1 MKKFIFIIS
10 LALLTPH
17 VFSQNVNEE
26 IIRILSEY
34 MPEAFSQ
41 YIAKQNIARFENRKK
56 KGYFNTTQIGM
67 LMGNTPITERT
78 IINTQT
84 PWGIVLFTSYD
95 TRTEMQISPSFTMTN
110 GYMFNEHWAAGL
122 GVGFEIFEWNLFP
135 VFADIRYTLRD
146 GKVSP
151 FFTVKAGYSFG
162 GFKKLHYDNLYLHD
176 EPYYVNNVDF
186 RNYGGLMVHPEIG
199 MKVPISENADLLFT
213 IAYRYQKK
221 KIEVRQDIDLYQ
233 FDEWTH
239 NTILNRLSL
248 GIAIM
253 FR

>member
-26 IIRILSEY
+26 IIRILSES

-41 YIAKQNIARFENRKK
+41 YIAKQNNARFENRKK

-67 LMGNTPITERT
+67 LMGNSLITERT
-78 IINTQT
+78 FINTQQ
-84 PWGIVLFTSYD
+84 PWGYVLFTSYD
-95 TRTEMQISPSFTMTN
+95 TRTEMQISPSLTMTN
-110 GYMFNEHWAAGL
+110 GYMFNEHWAAGI
-122 GVGFEIFEWNLFP
+122 GVGFEIFERNLFP
-135 VFADIRYTLRD
+135 VFADIRYTLRE

-162 GFKKLHYDNLYLHD
+162 DNKKLHYENLYLHY
-176 EPYYVNNVDF
+176 EPYSVNNVDF
-186 RNYGGLMVHPEIG
+186 RNYGGLMLHPEMGVKI
-199 MKVPISENADLLFT
+199 PISGNADLLFT
-213 IAYRYQKK
+213 IAYRYQKIES
-221 KIEVRQDIDLYQ
+221 KITQIIDIKQYEVWIH
-233 FDEWTH
+233 ES
-239 NTILNRLSL
+239 ILNRLYL